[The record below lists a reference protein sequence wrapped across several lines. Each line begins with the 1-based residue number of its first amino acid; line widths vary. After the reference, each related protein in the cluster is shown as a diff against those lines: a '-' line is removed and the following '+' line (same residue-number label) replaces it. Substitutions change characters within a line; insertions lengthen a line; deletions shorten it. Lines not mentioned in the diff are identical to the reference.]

1 MQAVNLLPAYARP
14 GHRWADTGKDLPAK
28 RVLTAGSAVAAAAAL
43 ALGGIYFHERSVVN
57 DKRATLA
64 DVQARLTAAEAAAQ
78 PLRTAQADAA
88 ARLAA
93 FQTIS
98 AKRLPWEIFLRDL
111 SRVLPDNVYLQS
123 LQATSPT
130 PAASVAPTTSS
141 PSTAGA
147 TTSFTVTGLASSQV
161 RVALVLDRLALLP
174 WLSNVTLQ
182 SSARG
187 SAAGAGAGDQFSLSA
202 QLQSVGG
209 AR

>member
-130 PAASVAPTTSS
+130 PAAATTTSS

-147 TTSFTVTGLASSQV
+147 PTSFTVTGLASSQV

-174 WLSNVTLQ
+174 WLSNITLQ
-182 SSARG
+182 SIARG
-187 SAAGAGAGDQFSLSA
+187 SAAGVGGGDQFSLSA
-202 QLQSVGG
+202 ELQSAGG